1 MKKTLKVLGFLILFV
16 LIVALAGGTYIN
28 LALPNTGKPLS
39 INIERTPE
47 RLKRGEYL
55 ANHVAACMDC
65 HSSRDWSLYSGPM
78 KPGTMGMGGEIFDEN
93 TGMPGK
99 IYSAN
104 ITPHSLG
111 SWTDGEI
118 LRAITTGVNK
128 DGKALFSLMGYSRFG
143 KMDKEDIYSI
153 IAYVRSLKP
162 IKNDVPETNL
172 NFPVNLINKTLPE
185 PANFQTIPNEKDTV
199 KYGAYIA
206 NAAGCVDCHSTRE
219 KGNIVAG
226 SEFGGGMEFIQ
237 PSGTLSSPNITM
249 HKQNGIGSWTKEAF
263 VQRFKLYTDSTYKPQ
278 QMDKSELNTPMPW
291 TMYAGMNTKD
301 IESIYVYLKSLK
313 PNANKIEIRSNKN

>member
-1 MKKTLKVLGFLILFV
+1 MKKTLKVLGLLVLFV
-16 LIVALAGGTYIN
+16 LIIAIAGGAYIN
-28 LALPNTGKPLS
+28 LALPNTGEALS

-65 HSSRDWSLYSGPM
+65 HSSRDWSLYSGPI
-78 KPGTMGMGGEIFDEN
+78 KPGTMGMGGEIFDEH
-93 TGMPGK
+93 TGMPGQ

-162 IKNDVPETNL
+162 IKNEVPETKL
-172 NFPVNLINKTLPE
+172 NFPVSLINKTLPE
-185 PANFQTIPNEKDTV
+185 PANFQTIPNEKDSI

-206 NAAGCVDCHSTRE
+206 NAAGCVDCHSKRE
-219 KGNIVAG
+219 KGNIVTG

-237 PSGTLSSPNITM
+237 PSGTLNSPNITM
-249 HKQNGIGSWTKEAF
+249 DKQNGIGTWTKAVF
-263 VQRFKLYTDSTYKPQ
+263 VQRFKLYTDSAYKPQ
-278 QMDKSELNTPMPW
+278 QMSKDELNTPMPW

-301 IESIYVYLKSLK
+301 IEAIYIYLNSLK
-313 PNANKIEIRSNKN
+313 PNANKVAGRSNNN